1 MYKRILVPID
11 PSKSSERAM
20 ELAIFLANQYGASL
34 TGMVILDIKGIDT
47 YIGPLPIGASKYAH
61 EMEHKFIE
69 NAEKTIDELIAK
81 FSGKCQEAGV
91 NFNIHKLKGMP
102 SSLIIE
108 ESRFFDLL
116 LIGRQ
121 SNFNFAINHERGHT
135 FEKVMANCLAP
146 IMAVPENIVLKNIT
160 EGNPNVVIALD
171 GSLEASGALMRFT
184 QLISDK
190 RSKVDLVMSHSDDLF
205 SKYVLE
211 NSAELLKAYDLEQVC
226 THHTEEN
233 IIKYIDANFL
243 ETADLFVIGPR
254 TTNAISEFFL
264 GSFTK
269 FLLKNT
275 DQLLFIAR

>member
-11 PSKSSERAM
+11 PSKSSERAID
-20 ELAIFLANQYGASL
+20 LAVFLAKQYDALL
-34 TGMVILDIKGIDT
+34 TGMVILDVKGIDS

-61 EMEHKFIE
+61 EMENKFIE
-69 NAEKTIDELIAK
+69 SAEKTIEELTKK
-81 FSGKCQEAGV
+81 FTDKCEAAAV
-91 NFNIHKLKGMP
+91 KCDIHKLKGMP

-116 LIGRQ
+116 IIGRQ
-121 SNFNFAINHERGHT
+121 SNFNFAINSERGHT
-135 FEKVMANCLAP
+135 FEKVMSNCLAP
-146 IMAVPENIVLKNIT
+146 ILVVPENINMKNIT

-171 GSLEASGALMRFT
+171 GSLESSGALMRFT

-190 RSKVDLVMSHSDDLF
+190 RSRVDLVMSHSDEMF
-205 SKYVLE
+205 SRYVLD
-211 NSAELLKAYDLEQVC
+211 NSAELLNAYDLEQVF

-233 IIKYIDANFL
+233 IIKYIDAHFL
-243 ETADLFVIGPR
+243 NSADLFVIGPR

-275 DQLLFIAR
+275 DQLLFIAK